1 MPQTLLLIIIY
12 IVTPAIIIYL
22 TERNS
27 IANRIGTVIL
37 AYCFGLI
44 LGHIGL
50 IPSAST
56 FFHELLA
63 ANKKLSF
70 QQLAL
75 LQEQYLIT
83 ADDILFFRIRKM
95 QDLFM
100 TITIPVAIPLLLFSL
115 NIKDW
120 FRMAGKTFLSLV
132 LGISAV
138 ILVVGV
144 GFFIFRKQIPELWK
158 VSGMLIGL
166 YTGGTPNL
174 ASLKMMLDVDPITY
188 ILTHTYDTAIGVAYL
203 FFLMTIGKKIFR
215 KYLNPYPRKDGFYE
229 GATANI
235 NGEYRGILSKGKF
248 FPLLKALG
256 ITFAIFLIA
265 GLLSLMVN
273 ENQVM
278 IVVILTI
285 TTLSIFVSLI
295 PQVNKIDKT
304 FELGMYFILIF
315 SMVVASMAD
324 IKQLVHISPALFFYI
339 TASVFGTL
347 LIQVFLSKIF
357 KVDADTVMVSST
369 ALICSPPFVP
379 LVAGALNNKEVVV
392 SGLTVGIIGYAVGN
406 YLGVLLAYF
415 LQGI

>member
-1 MPQTLLLIIIY
+1 MIQTIILIVIY
-12 IVTPAIIIYL
+12 TITPAIIIYL

-37 AYCFGLI
+37 AYCFGLV

-50 IPSAST
+50 IPSASA
-56 FFHELLA
+56 FFHELMA
-63 ANKKLSF
+63 ANKKF
-70 QQLAL
+70 TMQQLLL
-75 LQEQYLIT
+75 LQDQGLIT
-83 ADDILFFRIRKM
+83 ASDILFFKIRKL

-120 FRMAGKTFLSLV
+120 FRMAGKTFLALV
-132 LGISAV
+132 LGIAAV
-138 ILVVGV
+138 ILIVGG
-144 GFFIFRKQIPELWK
+144 GFFLFRGQVPDLWK

-174 ASLKMMLDVDPITY
+174 ASLKMMLGVNPETY
-188 ILTHTYDTAIGVAYL
+188 ILTHTYDTVIGVAYL
-203 FFLMTIGKKIFR
+203 FFLITIGKKIFR
-215 KYLNPYPRKDGFYE
+215 KYLNPYPRKDGYFE
-229 GATANI
+229 GSTASI
-235 NGEYRGILSKGKF
+235 NGEYKGMLSREKLL
-248 FPLLKALG
+248 PLLKALG
-256 ITFAIFLIA
+256 ITIIIFIVA

-339 TASVFGTL
+339 TVSVFGTL
-347 LIQVFLSKIF
+347 LMHVFLSKIF

-392 SGLTVGIIGYAVGN
+392 SGLTIGIIGYAVGN

-415 LQGI
+415 LQGM